1 MEGGWGGAQRGSETT
16 RRPFSEVEDETCMG
30 RVFFGVLTSLAN
42 EEKEPDAAGEVQDKR
57 DGIAR
62 VAQQI
67 EDGEEGGVEPGAEPA
82 LLDGG
87 GVEQRVR
94 RGLVGAGGAADEGRG
109 EAPGEADE
117 DEAQDVVDGG
127 GPVDG

>member
-1 MEGGWGGAQRGSETT
+1 MRHVGGVCFWR
-16 RRPFSEVEDETCMG
+16 
-30 RVFFGVLTSLAN
+30 LTSLAN
-42 EEKEPDAAGEVQDKR
+42 EEKEPDTAGEVQDKR

-67 EDGEEGGVEPGAEPA
+67 EDREEGGVEPVAEPA

-127 GPVDG
+127 GPGGWWLFGR